1 MAAAVD
7 RQLASRDQPVHHPRV
22 DGRDDRIVVPR
33 QYQGGLTYQR
43 QQREAGPA
51 EDGQRLVAIASGP
64 YELCR
69 GAQQLTGERRVVA
82 HAAAVEL
89 TSDAGRTSMVAIAPR
104 PQHAEQSAWVAGHHQ
119 AAWRASHQHESAY
132 PCWAQDGEMLRQ
144 GASPGDAQDIGLLV
158 AELVEQVTH
167 QRRQCGQVVRNY
179 RWLGP
184 ADARHV
190 EPDDFSLGVERVDE
204 RLQQL
209 EAGADAIA
217 QHQRRPL
224 GFPLRT
230 VTRRLRPPAISVP
243 VDVRSGELMAR
254 ARRWPAR
261 PHFPGPP
268 GWSGSLGG
276 HRFSGQRWLR
286 MPVRVVVALPSRPG
300 RLAGSDCHCLPLS
313 GTRQPAQ
320 GMRQHIKCQ
329 AIRRRGPHAGRESSA
344 ASPATGCGR
353 REGYSAFPATTKG
366 PLDSP

>member
-1 MAAAVD
+1 M
-7 RQLASRDQPVHHPRV
+7 HHPRV

-190 EPDDFSLGVERVDE
+190 EPDDFSLGAERVDE

-224 GFPLRT
+224 GVPASHRDPQAPATGHQRAGGRT
-230 VTRRLRPPAISVP
+230 QRRADGQGAQMARPPALS
-243 VDVRSGELMAR
+243 RSAGLER
-254 ARRWPAR
+254 
-261 PHFPGPP
+261 F
-268 GWSGSLGG
+268 GG

-300 RLAGSDCHCLPLS
+300 RLVGPTVIVCLFPERVSLLRGCASTLSARPSADAVRMPGGNPLL
-313 GTRQPAQ
+313 PAQ
-320 GMRQHIKCQ
+320 PPGVAGGR
-329 AIRRRGPHAGRESSA
+329 AIRPFRPRPRARSIRH
-344 ASPATGCGR
+344 
-353 REGYSAFPATTKG
+353 K
-366 PLDSP
+366 